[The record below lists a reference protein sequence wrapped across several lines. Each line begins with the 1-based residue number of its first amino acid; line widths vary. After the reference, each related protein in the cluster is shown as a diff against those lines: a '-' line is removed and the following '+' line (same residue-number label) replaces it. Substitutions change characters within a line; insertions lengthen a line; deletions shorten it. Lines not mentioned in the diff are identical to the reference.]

1 MVGTA
6 LYVSPEVQGST
17 KSAYNQVKKKLWGE
31 KERSREMKITAL
43 GIQLPAE
50 IAGNI
55 HLLCQFSSV
64 TQSCPTLCDPMDC
77 STPAFP
83 VHLQLP
89 ELAQTHVHWVSD
101 AIQPSYPLLSPSS
114 PAFSLSQY
122 QGLFQWVRSAYQVAR
137 VLEFQLQHQ
146 SFQWI
151 FGTDFL
157 QDWLIWSPWSPSLCH
172 VCIEWLF
179 QVGHVMPKDSDWS
192 WHSRCRGA
200 YSPSVHL
207 KKIWTN
213 VPGTTGNK
221 AVN

>member
-1 MVGTA
+1 MLDTFYPALFHAGHLTGMVGTA

-43 GIQLPAE
+43 GIQLPTE

-55 HLLCQFSSV
+55 RLPCQFSSV

-89 ELAQTHVHWVSD
+89 ELAQTRVHWVSD

-122 QGLFQWVRSAYQVAR
+122 QGLFQWVNSSHEVAT

-151 FGTDFL
+151 LISFRI
-157 QDWLIWSPWSPSLCH
+157 DWFDLLEAQ
-172 VCIEWLF
+172 VC
-179 QVGHVMPKDSDWS
+179 VMCVLSDC
-192 WHSRCRGA
+192 SR
-200 YSPSVHL
+200 
-207 KKIWTN
+207 
-213 VPGTTGNK
+213 
-221 AVN
+221 